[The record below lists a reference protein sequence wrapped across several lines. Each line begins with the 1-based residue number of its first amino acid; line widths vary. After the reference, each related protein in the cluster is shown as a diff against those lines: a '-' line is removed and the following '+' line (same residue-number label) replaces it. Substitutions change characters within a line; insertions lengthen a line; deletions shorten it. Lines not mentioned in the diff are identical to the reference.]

1 MSSPDPLS
9 SRALPGPGLFR
20 RLRELALGRETPL
33 LCMQVEVSSVCTCHC
48 TYCPQTVKK
57 AVWQSRLMT
66 DQTFA
71 ALWPLMRQCARVHLQ
86 GWGEPFLHPRFLDF
100 VRVARRAGCAVSTTT
115 CGLRMDETLAAAIV
129 DSGMDVVAFSLA
141 GTDEASNAS
150 RRGIPFAR
158 VCAAIRQVQAARR
171 QRPDSPL
178 ELHLAYL
185 LLPSQLEAVRR
196 LPDVMEELDVRCAV
210 VSTMDYVAAPELA
223 HEAYR
228 PQDTDKIARAAAVLA
243 PVAARARQMGRE
255 LWYALPDPGA
265 VGRVRNGCRENVDRT
280 ISVDTQGNLSP
291 CVYVNLP
298 TSEQDPRRRIFARA
312 EYGRPA
318 GEQADLWRNRE
329 FAAFRAA
336 LSGPW
341 PDVPCAD
348 CSKRFE
354 KIW

>member
-1 MSSPDPLS
+1 MSTHDPLHP
-9 SRALPGPGLFR
+9 RALPGPGLGQW
-20 RLRELALGRETPL
+20 LRESLLGRETPL
-33 LCMQVEVSSVCTCHC
+33 LCMQVEVSSVCGCRC

-57 AVWQSRLMT
+57 AVWQSRFMS
-66 DQTFA
+66 DETFA

-86 GWGEPFLHPRFLDF
+86 GWGEPLLHPRFLDF

-115 CGLRMDETLAAAIV
+115 CGQRMDEELAAAIV

-150 RRGIPFAR
+150 RQGIPFGR
-158 VCAAIRQVQAARR
+158 VCEAIRQLQAVRR
-171 QRPDSPL
+171 QRQGVHL

-185 LLPSQLEAVRR
+185 LLPSQLEAVKH
-196 LPDVMEELDVRCAV
+196 LPELMEELDVRCAV

-228 PQDTDKIARAAAVLA
+228 PDEADKIAEAAAVLA
-243 PVAARARQMGRE
+243 PVAARAREKGRE
-255 LWYALPDPGA
+255 LWYALPDPDA
-265 VGRVRNGCRENVDRT
+265 VGRVHDGCRENVNRT
-280 ISVDTQGNLSP
+280 IYVDTLGRLSP

-298 TSEQDPRRRIFARA
+298 TSEEDPRRRVFAQAHYGHPA
-312 EYGRPA
+312 EELA
-318 GEQADLWRNRE
+318 GLWRNRA
-329 FAAFRAA
+329 FTDFRAA

-341 PDVPCAD
+341 PDVPCVD